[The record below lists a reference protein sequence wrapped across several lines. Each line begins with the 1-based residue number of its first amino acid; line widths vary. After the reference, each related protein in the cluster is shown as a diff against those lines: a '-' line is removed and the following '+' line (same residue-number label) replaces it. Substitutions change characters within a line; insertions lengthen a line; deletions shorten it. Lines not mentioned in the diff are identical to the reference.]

1 MPDKTDQVA
10 TLLTQVVGAVNDVE
24 NTLQTSP
31 SHEKKAA
38 AITALQD
45 AVNIAATAAPNSD
58 APQLKSATSNAIDL
72 VVNLKNVLGMFKRT
86 KHTKAAPH
94 AVPSKKTA

>member
-1 MPDKTDQVA
+1 
-10 TLLTQVVGAVNDVE
+10 VVGAVNDVE

-38 AITALQD
+38 AVTALQD
-45 AVNIAATAAPNSD
+45 AVNIAANAAPNSD
-58 APQLKSATSNAIDL
+58 APQLKSATGNAIDM
-72 VVNLKNVLGMFKRT
+72 VVNLKNVLGLFKRT
-86 KHTKAAPH
+86 KHTKATPH